1 MAFLAISGD
10 PDRTDAA
17 AVSITSCVQRS
28 ELPEKN
34 SDMFVIEKLAYIM
47 RKSKGL
53 YRIEIDINKDYIF
66 TLYTYAQTLEEY
78 EKEKEEEEEG

>member
-1 MAFLAISGD
+1 MQLQCVSLLAYREASFLK
-10 PDRTDAA
+10 
-17 AVSITSCVQRS
+17 
-28 ELPEKN
+28 KN